1 MQDNANQLLT
11 FRDVPSIHQ
20 IVNVRHVNMA
30 TYSIRDDAFLTQ
42 IKLKIAVQP
51 MQVMVRASNAV
62 MDCIPWIH
70 FVIVMRSLAV
80 F

>member
-11 FRDVPSIHQ
+11 FQDVPSIHQ
-20 IVNVRHVNMA
+20 IANVRHVNMA
-30 TYSIRDDAFLTQ
+30 TYSIRDDASLTR
-42 IKLKIAVQP
+42 IKLKIAVPP
-51 MQVMVRASNAV
+51 MQAMVRANNAV